1 MSIQFVDVDE
11 PLELAHYA
19 SHLELVQPVE
29 GLRGEARVAL
39 PSFSGRS
46 LWMVNSTQLGG
57 GVAEMLPKM
66 VSILCEL
73 GIDCHWAVMG
83 TKHPEFFSLTKRLHN
98 MIHGVEGLA
107 PDAAEAELYLEV
119 SRENADLLASRVG
132 KDDVIVTHD
141 PQALA
146 MGALL
151 KERVGSHLVWRCHIG
166 SKRQNRATGDA
177 WGFLSRWAG
186 AYDRAVFSAA
196 EYIPDCFS
204 GRASVIHPGIDPLS
218 HKNRELRPHK
228 LMGVLC
234 NASLA
239 IDHAPVLTPPFAN
252 PARRLQPDGG
262 WAPACAGEEIGLP
275 YRPIVA
281 QVSRW
286 DRLKGFAPLLE
297 AFVDLKRRKA
307 TREVDERHRRRL
319 EIVRLVLAGP
329 EPEGVADDPE
339 SVEVLSDLASR
350 YRRLESDLQKDIV
363 LINLPMGSRKEN
375 ALMVNAIQR
384 SASIIV
390 QNSVAEGFGLTIAE
404 AMWKGIPVVA
414 SSTIG
419 PLQQIR
425 DEIEG
430 RLIQDPE
437 DPKMIA
443 AILDELLRAPYVR
456 EELGRN
462 GERRVEGEFLIF
474 AQLGRW
480 LQLLTEL
487 LESS

>member
-1 MSIQFVDVDE
+1 MSIQFIEVDE
-11 PLELAHYA
+11 PLELEHYA

-29 GLRGEARVAL
+29 TLRGEARVAL
-39 PSFSGRS
+39 PLFSGRS

-57 GVAEMLPKM
+57 GVAEMLPKF
-66 VSILCEL
+66 VSVLCEL

-83 TKHPEFFSLTKRLHN
+83 TKHPEFFAFTKRLHN
-98 MIHGVEGLA
+98 MIHGVEGAA
-107 PDAAEAELYLEV
+107 PDAAETELYLEV
-119 SRENADLLASRVG
+119 SQENADQLAARVG
-132 KDDVIVTHD
+132 RDDVIVTHD

-146 MGALL
+146 MGAVL
-151 KERVGSHLVWRCHIG
+151 KKRVGASLVWRCHIG
-166 SKRQNRATGDA
+166 SNRQNRATRDA
-177 WGFLSRWAG
+177 WRFLSRWAG
-186 AYDRAVFSAA
+186 DYDGAVFSAA
-196 EYIPDCFS
+196 EYIPDCFA

-218 HKNRELRPHK
+218 HKNRELGPHK

-239 IDHAPVLTPPFAN
+239 IDHSPVLTPPFSH
-252 PARRLQPDGG
+252 PARRLQPDGA
-262 WAPACAGEEIGLP
+262 WEPACAVEEIGLP
-275 YRPIVA
+275 YRPIIA

-307 TREVDERHRRRL
+307 PIEVDERHRRRL

-329 EPEGVADDPE
+329 EPKGVADDPE
-339 SVEVLSDLASR
+339 AVEVLSELASR
-350 YRRLESDLQKDIV
+350 YRRLETDLQRDVV
-363 LINLPMGSRKEN
+363 LINLPMASRKEN

-384 SASIIV
+384 CASIMV
-390 QNSVAEGFGLTIAE
+390 QNSLAEGFGLTIAE
-404 AMWKGIPVVA
+404 AMWKGVPVVA

-430 RLIQDPE
+430 RLIRDPE
-437 DPKMIA
+437 DSQMLA

-462 GERRVEGEFLIF
+462 GERRVKQEFLIF
-474 AQLGRW
+474 AQVGRW
-480 LQLLTEL
+480 LRLLTEL
-487 LESS
+487 LGSS